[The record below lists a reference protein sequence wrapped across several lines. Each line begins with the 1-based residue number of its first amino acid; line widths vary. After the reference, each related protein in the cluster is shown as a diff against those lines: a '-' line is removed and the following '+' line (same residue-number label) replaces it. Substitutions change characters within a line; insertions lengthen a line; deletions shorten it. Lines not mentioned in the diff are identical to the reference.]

1 MNMYEECDH
10 RPQDIRM
17 SIIIWGATM
26 LRIVKISRLFMAI
39 EDKKKRFCLA
49 PENSIVIYFS

>member
-1 MNMYEECDH
+1 MYEECDH